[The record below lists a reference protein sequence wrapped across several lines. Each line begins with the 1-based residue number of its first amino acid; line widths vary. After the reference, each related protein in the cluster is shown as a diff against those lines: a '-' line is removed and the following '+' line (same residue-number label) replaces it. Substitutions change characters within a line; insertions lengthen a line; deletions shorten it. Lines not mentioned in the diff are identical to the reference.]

1 VIRYHRPV
9 RGRFVRGLGSALLLL
24 VVLSATACQKD
35 RGLSWEAR
43 FAMPALATRA
53 QLVELRIR
61 RGPCTT
67 MTGEIVYTA
76 EVRPRTT
83 PMVAEPPAL
92 EPGIYAFE
100 ARAYDDTCTW
110 FARGCEERSLPVAD
124 GEHIVVTMAA
134 ATASPACMPSECIG
148 GLCRRMDAGM
158 PDSGP
163 PCPSGMGD
171 CNSDPADMCE
181 TSLRTT
187 ENCGGCGLLCNLPH
201 ATESCGEGTCV
212 VVLCDAGWS
221 DCDSDP
227 TNGCETSLATVSA
240 CGSCGN
246 ACDLTNASSTC
257 SAGTCGFGACR
268 AGYASCDDDTSNGC
282 ETAIDSPA
290 HCGGCSTACAG
301 LAPLCTVGIGGTY
314 TCVALCAAPTAT
326 NCSSSCV
333 DLATNARNCGTCGNV
348 CTGQHAEG
356 GCAAGLCTVARCDPG
371 WGNCDSDV
379 ATGCETPTTTVTDC
393 GSCGSACN
401 VAHGFGRCETGTC
414 EVDECEPG
422 WGDCNGSVGDGCE
435 TSVTSAADCG
445 ECGTSC
451 SGSTP
456 VCGLRSDGTRAC
468 LAACA
473 DPAATNCGGTCIDAR
488 YDEQNCGSC
497 DNICALTNAT
507 SACIQSMCVVGS
519 CDAGFGN
526 CDGMA
531 MNGCETNIRNNAM
544 NCGSCGMVCSGGPN
558 ATPDCSGGTCGLECA
573 SGFGDCDDEAGNGC
587 ERQLNTVTDCGA
599 CGNACDPAHATAGCD
614 TGSCRISACDTGWG
628 DCDTSPGSGCET
640 DLLSE
645 RTHCGSCGNR
655 CSGGQCCNGVCMM
668 GGSCP

>member
-1 VIRYHRPV
+1 
-9 RGRFVRGLGSALLLL
+9 
-24 VVLSATACQKD
+24 
-35 RGLSWEAR
+35 
-43 FAMPALATRA
+43 
-53 QLVELRIR
+53 
-61 RGPCTT
+61 
-67 MTGEIVYTA
+67 
-76 EVRPRTT
+76 
-83 PMVAEPPAL
+83 
-92 EPGIYAFE
+92 
-100 ARAYDDTCTW
+100 
-110 FARGCEERSLPVAD
+110 
-124 GEHIVVTMAA
+124 
-134 ATASPACMPSECIG
+134 
-148 GLCRRMDAGM
+148 
-158 PDSGP
+158 
-163 PCPSGMGD
+163 
-171 CNSDPADMCE
+171 
-181 TSLRTT
+181 
-187 ENCGGCGLLCNLPH
+187 LCNLPH

-531 MNGCETNIRNNAM
+531 MNGCETNILVDVA
-544 NCGSCGMVCSGGPN
+544 NCGG
-558 ATPDCSGGTCGLECA
+558 CGLTCE
-573 SGFGDCDDEAGNGC
+573 DGNQC
-587 ERQLNTVTDCGA
+587 TSDR
-599 CGNACDPAHATAGCD
+599 CDPIAQNVGADIQEQQRARYQEEGDHQQHRHEADEDVGDDQLPSNAPEQTSLEIDVEAVAERNGRGNERDVADGVERGEPSRAADNQRQEERDDLDRRADEKRASDERADQPLSNDID
-614 TGSCRISACDTGWG
+614 T
-628 DCDTSPGSGCET
+628 
-640 DLLSE
+640 
-645 RTHCGSCGNR
+645 
-655 CSGGQCCNGVCMM
+655 
-668 GGSCP
+668 